1 MENRQFELMLEAARS
16 RLLRHVPEEI
26 SEKAGVRY
34 ENGAF
39 WVRTFGRCV
48 EVQWPDGKITPPVSK
63 WHALTLL
70 HYLDLADGTPLTGRT
85 ITFSQYKD
93 GLVRGGGLDRNAELI
108 VRRDLGV
115 LPREELARRCETL
128 GAELLPSNADF
139 CARFDFAPRY
149 PVWLKVWFADEE
161 FPASGR
167 LLVDESAPSYLTIED
182 AVTVGALILDELTG
196 AQHWAV
202 YTNYEKQK
210 KASRTEHHAFVVR
223 CGKLFLCWI
232 IRAAAGQAREGR
244 RRSADAR
251 GK

>member
-1 MENRQFELMLEAARS
+1 MENRQFARMMQTAQE

-34 ENGAF
+34 ENGVF
-39 WVRTFGRCV
+39 WVRTLGRRV
-48 EVQWPDGKITPPVSK
+48 EIQWPAGKITPPVST
-63 WHALTLL
+63 WHTLTLL

-93 GLVRGGGLDRNAELI
+93 GLVRGGGLDRNTELI

-115 LPREELARRCETL
+115 LPREELARRCEAL

-161 FPASGR
+161 FPTSGR
-167 LLVDESAPSYLTIED
+167 LLVDESAPNYLTIED

-202 YTNYEKQK
+202 
-210 KASRTEHHAFVVR
+210 
-223 CGKLFLCWI
+223 
-232 IRAAAGQAREGR
+232 
-244 RRSADAR
+244 
-251 GK
+251 

>member
-1 MENRQFELMLEAARS
+1 MENRQFELMLEATRS

-26 SEKAGVRY
+26 SEKAGARY

-39 WVRTFGRCV
+39 WVRTLGRCV

-93 GLVRGGGLDRNAELI
+93 GLVRGGGLDRNTELI

-167 LLVDESAPSYLTIED
+167 LLVDESAPNYLTIED
-182 AVTVGALILDELTG
+182 AVTVGSLILDCLTG
-196 AQHWAV
+196 AQHWA
-202 YTNYEKQK
+202 E
-210 KASRTEHHAFVVR
+210 
-223 CGKLFLCWI
+223 
-232 IRAAAGQAREGR
+232 
-244 RRSADAR
+244 
-251 GK
+251 

>member
-93 GLVRGGGLDRNAELI
+93 GLVRGGGLDRNVELI

-115 LPREELARRCETL
+115 LPREELARRCEAL

-167 LLVDESAPSYLTIED
+167 LLVDESAPSYLAIED
-182 AVTVGALILDELTG
+182 AVTVGSLILDCLTG
-196 AQHWAV
+196 AQHWA
-202 YTNYEKQK
+202 E
-210 KASRTEHHAFVVR
+210 
-223 CGKLFLCWI
+223 
-232 IRAAAGQAREGR
+232 
-244 RRSADAR
+244 
-251 GK
+251 

>member
-34 ENGAF
+34 ENGVF
-39 WVRTFGRCV
+39 WVRTLGRRV
-48 EVQWPDGKITPPVSK
+48 EIQWPAGKITPPVSK
-63 WHALTLL
+63 WHTLTLL
-70 HYLDLADGTPLTGRT
+70 HYLDLADGTPLSGRT
-85 ITFSQYKD
+85 ITFSQYKE
-93 GLVRGGGLDRNAELI
+93 GLVRGGGLDRNTELI

-202 YTNYEKQK
+202 
-210 KASRTEHHAFVVR
+210 
-223 CGKLFLCWI
+223 
-232 IRAAAGQAREGR
+232 
-244 RRSADAR
+244 
-251 GK
+251 

>member
-1 MENRQFELMLEAARS
+1 MENRQFARMMQTAQE

-34 ENGAF
+34 ENGVF
-39 WVRTFGRCV
+39 WVRTLGRRV
-48 EVQWPDGKITPPVSK
+48 EIQWPAGVVTPPLPN
-63 WHALTLL
+63 WHTLTLL

-93 GLVRGGGLDRNAELI
+93 GLVRGGGLDRNTELI

-161 FPASGR
+161 FPTSGR
-167 LLVDESAPSYLTIED
+167 ILVDESAPNYLTIED
-182 AVTVGALILDELTG
+182 AVTVGSLILDCLTG
-196 AQHWAV
+196 AQHWA
-202 YTNYEKQK
+202 E
-210 KASRTEHHAFVVR
+210 
-223 CGKLFLCWI
+223 
-232 IRAAAGQAREGR
+232 
-244 RRSADAR
+244 
-251 GK
+251 

>member
-1 MENRQFELMLEAARS
+1 MENRQFERMLEAARS

-34 ENGAF
+34 ENGVF
-39 WVRTFGRCV
+39 WVRTLGRCV
-48 EVQWPDGKITPPVSK
+48 EVQWPAGKITPPVSK
-63 WHALTLL
+63 WHTLTLL

-93 GLVRGGGLDRNAELI
+93 GLVRGGGLDRNTELI

-167 LLVDESAPSYLTIED
+167 LLVDESAPNYLTIED
-182 AVTVGALILDELTG
+182 AVTVGSLILDCLTG
-196 AQHWAV
+196 AQHWA
-202 YTNYEKQK
+202 E
-210 KASRTEHHAFVVR
+210 
-223 CGKLFLCWI
+223 
-232 IRAAAGQAREGR
+232 
-244 RRSADAR
+244 
-251 GK
+251 

>member
-16 RLLRHVPEEI
+16 RLLRHEPEEI
-26 SEKAGVRY
+26 SEKAGARY
-34 ENGAF
+34 ENGVF
-39 WVRTFGRCV
+39 WVRTLGRCV

-115 LPREELARRCETL
+115 LPREKLARRCEAL

-139 CARFDFAPRY
+139 CARFDFAPQY

-167 LLVDESAPSYLTIED
+167 LLVDESAPNYLTIED
-182 AVTVGALILDELTG
+182 AVTVDSLILDCLTG

-202 YTNYEKQK
+202 
-210 KASRTEHHAFVVR
+210 
-223 CGKLFLCWI
+223 
-232 IRAAAGQAREGR
+232 
-244 RRSADAR
+244 
-251 GK
+251 

>member
-34 ENGAF
+34 ENGVF
-39 WVRTFGRCV
+39 WARTLGRRV
-48 EVQWPDGKITPPVSK
+48 EIQWPDGKITPPVSK
-63 WHALTLL
+63 WHTLTLL

-108 VRRDLGV
+108 VRRDLGG
-115 LPREELARRCETL
+115 LPPEELTRRCENL

-167 LLVDESAPSYLTIED
+167 LLVDESAPNYLTIED
-182 AVTVGALILDELTG
+182 AVTVGSLILDCLTG

-202 YTNYEKQK
+202 
-210 KASRTEHHAFVVR
+210 
-223 CGKLFLCWI
+223 
-232 IRAAAGQAREGR
+232 
-244 RRSADAR
+244 
-251 GK
+251 

>member
-1 MENRQFELMLEAARS
+1 MEHRQFELMLEAARS

-34 ENGAF
+34 ENGVF
-39 WVRTFGRCV
+39 WVRTLGRRV
-48 EVQWPDGKITPPVSK
+48 EIQWPAGKITPPVSN
-63 WHALTLL
+63 WHTLTLL

-93 GLVRGGGLDRNAELI
+93 GLVRGGGLDRNTELI

-115 LPREELARRCETL
+115 LPREELARRCEAL

-202 YTNYEKQK
+202 
-210 KASRTEHHAFVVR
+210 
-223 CGKLFLCWI
+223 
-232 IRAAAGQAREGR
+232 
-244 RRSADAR
+244 
-251 GK
+251 

>member
-1 MENRQFELMLEAARS
+1 MENRQFERMLEAARS

-34 ENGAF
+34 ENGVF
-39 WVRTFGRCV
+39 WVRTLGRRV
-48 EVQWPDGKITPPVSK
+48 EIQWPAGKITPPVSK

-70 HYLDLADGTPLTGRT
+70 HYLDLADGTPLSGRT

-93 GLVRGGGLDRNAELI
+93 GLVRGGGLDRNTELI

-161 FPASGR
+161 FPTSGR
-167 LLVDESAPSYLTIED
+167 LLVDESAPNYLTIED
-182 AVTVGALILDELTG
+182 AVTVGSLILDCLTG
-196 AQHWAV
+196 AQHWA
-202 YTNYEKQK
+202 E
-210 KASRTEHHAFVVR
+210 
-223 CGKLFLCWI
+223 
-232 IRAAAGQAREGR
+232 
-244 RRSADAR
+244 
-251 GK
+251 

>member
-34 ENGAF
+34 ENGVF
-39 WVRTFGRCV
+39 WVRTLGRRV
-48 EVQWPDGKITPPVSK
+48 EIQWPAGKITPPVSK

-70 HYLDLADGTPLTGRT
+70 HYLDLADGTPLTGKT

-108 VRRDLGV
+108 VRLDLGV

-202 YTNYEKQK
+202 
-210 KASRTEHHAFVVR
+210 
-223 CGKLFLCWI
+223 
-232 IRAAAGQAREGR
+232 
-244 RRSADAR
+244 
-251 GK
+251 

>member
-128 GAELLPSNADF
+128 GAERCRPTRTS
-139 CARFDFAPRY
+139 AR
-149 PVWLKVWFADEE
+149 
-161 FPASGR
+161 G
-167 LLVDESAPSYLTIED
+167 
-182 AVTVGALILDELTG
+182 LILHHSIPCG
-196 AQHWAV
+196 
-202 YTNYEKQK
+202 
-210 KASRTEHHAFVVR
+210 SRSGSRMRIPRV
-223 CGKLFLCWI
+223 
-232 IRAAAGQAREGR
+232 REGFWSMRAR
-244 RRSADAR
+244 RTI
-251 GK
+251 

>member
-34 ENGAF
+34 ENGVF
-39 WVRTFGRCV
+39 WVRTLGRRV
-48 EVQWPDGKITPPVSK
+48 EIQWPAGKITPPVSK

-70 HYLDLADGTPLTGRT
+70 HYLDLADGTPLSGRT

-93 GLVRGGGLDRNAELI
+93 GLVRGGGLDRNTELI

-161 FPASGR
+161 FPTSGR
-167 LLVDESAPSYLTIED
+167 LLVDEGAPSYLTIED

-202 YTNYEKQK
+202 
-210 KASRTEHHAFVVR
+210 
-223 CGKLFLCWI
+223 
-232 IRAAAGQAREGR
+232 
-244 RRSADAR
+244 
-251 GK
+251 

>member
-34 ENGAF
+34 ENGVF

-48 EVQWPDGKITPPVSK
+48 EIQWPAGKITPPVSK

-93 GLVRGGGLDRNAELI
+93 GLVRGGGLDRNTELI

-167 LLVDESAPSYLTIED
+167 LLVDESAPNYLTIED
-182 AVTVGALILDELTG
+182 AVTVGSLILDCLTG
-196 AQHWAV
+196 AQHWA
-202 YTNYEKQK
+202 E
-210 KASRTEHHAFVVR
+210 
-223 CGKLFLCWI
+223 
-232 IRAAAGQAREGR
+232 
-244 RRSADAR
+244 
-251 GK
+251 

>member
-1 MENRQFELMLEAARS
+1 MENRQFARMMQTAQE

-34 ENGAF
+34 ENGVF
-39 WVRTFGRCV
+39 WVRTLGRRV
-48 EVQWPDGKITPPVSK
+48 EIQWPAGKITPPVSK
-63 WHALTLL
+63 WHTLTLL

-93 GLVRGGGLDRNAELI
+93 GLVRGGGLDRNTELI

-161 FPASGR
+161 FPTSGR
-167 LLVDESAPSYLTIED
+167 ILVDESAPNYLTIED
-182 AVTVGALILDELTG
+182 AVTVGSLILDCLTG
-196 AQHWAV
+196 AQHWA
-202 YTNYEKQK
+202 E
-210 KASRTEHHAFVVR
+210 
-223 CGKLFLCWI
+223 
-232 IRAAAGQAREGR
+232 
-244 RRSADAR
+244 
-251 GK
+251 

>member
-34 ENGAF
+34 ENGVF
-39 WVRTFGRCV
+39 WVRTLGRRV
-48 EVQWPDGKITPPVSK
+48 EIQWPAGKITPPVSK

-70 HYLDLADGTPLTGRT
+70 HYLDLADGTPLSGRT

-93 GLVRGGGLDRNAELI
+93 GLVRGGGLDRNTELI

-149 PVWLKVWFADEE
+149 PVCLKVWFADEE
-161 FPASGR
+161 FPTSGR
-167 LLVDESAPSYLTIED
+167 LLVDEGAPSYLTIED

-202 YTNYEKQK
+202 
-210 KASRTEHHAFVVR
+210 
-223 CGKLFLCWI
+223 
-232 IRAAAGQAREGR
+232 
-244 RRSADAR
+244 
-251 GK
+251 

>member
-34 ENGAF
+34 ENGVF
-39 WVRTFGRCV
+39 WVRTLGRRV
-48 EVQWPDGKITPPVSK
+48 EIQWPAGKITPPVST
-63 WHALTLL
+63 WHTLTLL

-93 GLVRGGGLDRNAELI
+93 GLVRGGGLDRNTELI

-115 LPREELARRCETL
+115 LPREELARRCEAL

-202 YTNYEKQK
+202 
-210 KASRTEHHAFVVR
+210 
-223 CGKLFLCWI
+223 
-232 IRAAAGQAREGR
+232 
-244 RRSADAR
+244 
-251 GK
+251 

>member
-1 MENRQFELMLEAARS
+1 MENRQFERMLEAARS

-34 ENGAF
+34 ENGVF
-39 WVRTFGRCV
+39 WVRTLGRRV
-48 EVQWPDGKITPPVSK
+48 EIQWPDGKITPPVSK

-70 HYLDLADGTPLTGRT
+70 HYLDLADGTPLSGRT

-93 GLVRGGGLDRNAELI
+93 GLVRGGGLDRNTELI

-115 LPREELARRCETL
+115 LPREKLARRCENL

-167 LLVDESAPSYLTIED
+167 LLVDESAPNYLTIED
-182 AVTVGALILDELTG
+182 AVTVGSLILDCLTG

-202 YTNYEKQK
+202 
-210 KASRTEHHAFVVR
+210 
-223 CGKLFLCWI
+223 
-232 IRAAAGQAREGR
+232 
-244 RRSADAR
+244 
-251 GK
+251 

>member
-1 MENRQFELMLEAARS
+1 MLEAARS

-34 ENGAF
+34 ENGVF
-39 WVRTFGRCV
+39 WVRTLGRRV
-48 EVQWPDGKITPPVSK
+48 EIQWPAGKITPPVST
-63 WHALTLL
+63 WHTLTLL

-93 GLVRGGGLDRNAELI
+93 GLVRGGGLDRNTELI

-115 LPREELARRCETL
+115 LPREELARRCEAL

-202 YTNYEKQK
+202 
-210 KASRTEHHAFVVR
+210 
-223 CGKLFLCWI
+223 
-232 IRAAAGQAREGR
+232 
-244 RRSADAR
+244 
-251 GK
+251 

>member
-1 MENRQFELMLEAARS
+1 MENRQFELMLEAVRS

-34 ENGAF
+34 ENGVF
-39 WVRTFGRCV
+39 WVRTLGRRV
-48 EVQWPDGKITPPVSK
+48 EIQWPAGKITPPVST
-63 WHALTLL
+63 WHTLTLL

-93 GLVRGGGLDRNAELI
+93 GLVRGGGLDRNTELI

-115 LPREELARRCETL
+115 LPREELARRCEAL

-161 FPASGR
+161 FPTSGR
-167 LLVDESAPSYLTIED
+167 LLVDESAPNYLTIED
-182 AVTVGALILDELTG
+182 AVTVGSLILDCLTG
-196 AQHWAV
+196 AQHWA
-202 YTNYEKQK
+202 E
-210 KASRTEHHAFVVR
+210 
-223 CGKLFLCWI
+223 
-232 IRAAAGQAREGR
+232 
-244 RRSADAR
+244 
-251 GK
+251 

>member
-1 MENRQFELMLEAARS
+1 MENRQFARMMQTAQE
-16 RLLRHVPEEI
+16 RLLRHVPDEI

-34 ENGAF
+34 ENGVF
-39 WVRTFGRCV
+39 WVRTLGRRV
-48 EVQWPDGKITPPVSK
+48 EIQWPAGKITPPVST
-63 WHALTLL
+63 WHTLTLL

-93 GLVRGGGLDRNAELI
+93 GLVRGGGLDRNTELI

-161 FPASGR
+161 FPTSGR
-167 LLVDESAPSYLTIED
+167 ILVDESAPNYLTIED
-182 AVTVGALILDELTG
+182 AVTVGSLILDCLTG
-196 AQHWAV
+196 AQHWA
-202 YTNYEKQK
+202 E
-210 KASRTEHHAFVVR
+210 
-223 CGKLFLCWI
+223 
-232 IRAAAGQAREGR
+232 
-244 RRSADAR
+244 
-251 GK
+251 